1 MNTFYSVIF
10 ASINSIISE
19 RLSVGLVMVGDN
31 RVWFRFSTKKLS
43 LMKQFFSDE
52 AFQILKTS
60 LKNIENTANSISL
73 DKTSGEDELFTFTS
87 KNQHAFSIEYLR
99 YLSRYSNSTITF
111 NEPVKIDIAAD
122 DNLFSHLYKEFVFVE
137 TEEHTKTSSIET
149 VKTQLYPAIKKH
161 VNWNRR
167 IETGAIPGLIFPVEL
182 DFIGKNEK
190 PVIGKITDFNQPN
203 YHLDASLSNLFV
215 LMKTL
220 EANGQSGNYFVIG
233 NEPDKQHTNQ
243 YKTWQEVR
251 NSKFLQFVTH
261 DETQRVTEYMET
273 HNVKPFF
280 EHEED

>member
-1 MNTFYSVIF
+1 MNTYYSVIF

-19 RLSVGLVMVGDN
+19 RLSIGLVMVSDN
-31 RVWFRFSTKKLS
+31 RVWFRYSPKKLS

-52 AFQILKTS
+52 AFLLLKTS
-60 LKNIENTANSISL
+60 LKNVENTAKSISL
-73 DKTSGEDELFTFTS
+73 DKKSGEDELFSFTS
-87 KNQHAFSIEYLR
+87 KNQHAFSVEYLR

-111 NEPVKIDIAAD
+111 NEPVKIDIIAE
-122 DNLFSHLYKEFVFVE
+122 DNLFSHLYEEFVFVE
-137 TEEHTKTSSIET
+137 TEEHNKISSIET
-149 VKTQLYPAIKKH
+149 VKMQLYPAIKKH

-167 IETGAIPGLIFPVEL
+167 IETGTIPGLIISVEL

-220 EANGQSGNYFVIG
+220 EANGQPGNYFIIG
-233 NEPDKQHTNQ
+233 NEPDKQHANQ

-261 DETQRVTEYMET
+261 DETQHVTEYMET
-273 HNVKPFF
+273 HDVKPYF
-280 EHEED
+280 ENEV

>member
-19 RLSVGLVMVGDN
+19 RLSIGLVMICDN
-31 RVWFRFSTKKLS
+31 RVWFHYSTKKLS

-60 LKNIENTANSISL
+60 LKNIENTANSVSL
-73 DKTSGEDELFTFTS
+73 DQTSGEDLLFSFTS
-87 KNQHAFSIEYLR
+87 KNQHAFSAEYLR

-111 NEPVKIDIAAD
+111 NEPVKIDIKASD
-122 DNLFSHLYKEFVFVE
+122 ELFNHLYKEFVFVE
-137 TEEHTKTSSIET
+137 TEEHNKISSIET
-149 VKTQLYPAIKKH
+149 VKTLLYPAIKRH
-161 VNWNRR
+161 VNLNRR
-167 IETGAIPGLIFPVEL
+167 IETGTIPGLIFPVEL

-243 YKTWQEVR
+243 HKTWQEVR
-251 NSKFLQFVTH
+251 SSKFLQFVTH

-273 HNVKPFF
+273 HDVKPYF
-280 EHEED
+280 EREED